1 MNYLIEKS
9 QRLTSKLD
17 VLHPRYLFNQIDWT
31 QRLIAIK
38 GARGTGK
45 TILLLQYLK
54 SLNLPGNMAIYISLD
69 DFYFTSNS
77 LMDFA
82 HHFYLKGGK
91 ILAIDEVHKYPNW
104 SRELKNVYDSYPDL
118 KLVFTSSSILELY
131 KGIGDLSRRLT
142 SYQLYGLSYRNF
154 AHEWKYFFR
163 TNISGRC
170 TI

>member
-54 SLNLPGNMAIYISLD
+54 SLNLPEIWQS
-69 DFYFTSNS
+69 T
-77 LMDFA
+77 
-82 HHFYLKGGK
+82 
-91 ILAIDEVHKYPNW
+91 
-104 SRELKNVYDSYPDL
+104 
-118 KLVFTSSSILELY
+118 
-131 KGIGDLSRRLT
+131 
-142 SYQLYGLSYRNF
+142 
-154 AHEWKYFFR
+154 
-163 TNISGRC
+163 
-170 TI
+170 